1 MSEIE
6 RIRFLR
12 QLVGPRVNRRVG
24 DKAWVGDEAGQVSAA
39 EARRLLGAGYI
50 EVLRGGEGKAP
61 APTKPPEPEP
71 VEEVEEV
78 AAEPII
84 ETATVEPAEN
94 AAVRTRRPPGRP
106 RKKR

>member
-1 MSEIE
+1 MGIE

-12 QLVGPRVNRRVG
+12 QMVGPRVNWRVG
-24 DKAWVGDEAGQVSAA
+24 EKAWVGDAAGQVSAA
-39 EARRLLGAGYI
+39 EARRLLDAGYV
-50 EVLRGGEGKAP
+50 EVLRGGEVSPPAP
-61 APTKPPEPEP
+61 A
-71 VEEVEEV
+71 EEAEEIQ
-78 AAEPII
+78 AEPII